1 MNFKIGDKVRFLNS
15 DGHGIITKI
24 LDLERVELENN
35 FGFQEEYKISEL
47 VSERKQ
53 EDYQTENLAFD
64 QEIKSKLNSEKTNN
78 KNFDL
83 KRKFRHLESY
93 GSKERVVLDLH
104 IENLIDSHNGMSN
117 GAILKIQMS
126 HFKYFLNKS
135 IDKKQRKIVVIHG
148 VGEGVLR
155 HEIRKELDIYHPYFE
170 YYDASYDDFGYGAT
184 EIRLIKKPN

>member
-24 LDLERVELENN
+24 LDSERIELENN
-35 FGFQEEYKISEL
+35 FGFQEEYKTSEL
-47 VSERKQ
+47 VPERNQ

-64 QEIKSKLNSEKTNN
+64 NEIKSKINADKTNN

-83 KRKFRHLESY
+83 KRKLRYLEKY
-93 GSKERVVLDLH
+93 GSKERIVIDLH

-117 GAILKIQMS
+117 SAILKIQMKY
-126 HFKYFLNKS
+126 FKSFLNKS
-135 IDKKQRKIVVIHG
+135 IDRNQRKIVVIHG

-155 HEIRKELDIYHPYFE
+155 HEIRKELDMYHPYFD
-170 YYDASYDDFGYGAT
+170 YHDASYDEFGYGAT
-184 EIRLIKKPN
+184 EIRLLTPPS

>member
-35 FGFQEEYKISEL
+35 YGFLEEYKISEL
-47 VSERKQ
+47 VPERKQ

-104 IENLIDSHNGMSN
+104 IENLIDSHNGMNNS
-117 GAILKIQMS
+117 AILKIQMS
-126 HFKYFLNKS
+126 HFKSFLNKS

>member
-1 MNFKIGDKVRFLNS
+1 MNLKIGDKVRFLNS

-35 FGFQEEYKISEL
+35 FGFLEEYKISEL
-47 VSERKQ
+47 VPERKQ

-64 QEIKSKLNSEKTNN
+64 KEIKSKINAEKTNN

-83 KRKFRHLESY
+83 KRKFRHLQRY
-93 GSKERVVLDLH
+93 GSKEIVVLDLH

-117 GAILKIQMS
+117 SAILKIQMT
-126 HFKYFLNKS
+126 HFKTFLNKS

-170 YYDASYDDFGYGAT
+170 YYDASYDEFGYGAT